1 VNRNYPSLS
10 VILSAAKNISPA
22 LTLRGTRSLKEAL
35 IYSQHIISIQ
45 YKEVTMFCSHCGAEN
60 PEGAKFCSKCGN
72 RLSAAATPTDDAAKS
87 EAESSTGL
95 SANVAG
101 LLCYVLGWITG
112 IVFLVLEKKST
123 FVKFH
128 AYQSIMTF
136 GVLTVAQLVLGWIP
150 FIGWV
155 LNILIGI
162 LMLILWI
169 ILVIQAGTGKMWKV
183 PWAGDWAEKQ
193 ISK

>member
-1 VNRNYPSLS
+1 
-10 VILSAAKNISPA
+10 
-22 LTLRGTRSLKEAL
+22 
-35 IYSQHIISIQ
+35 
-45 YKEVTMFCSHCGAEN
+45 MFCAKCGTEN
-60 PEGAKFCSKCGN
+60 PEEAKFCSKCGAG
-72 RLSAAATPTDDAAKS
+72 LAVSPTPTEGAAKP

-101 LLCYVLGWITG
+101 LLCYVAGWITG
-112 IVFLVLEKKST
+112 IVFVVLEKKSI

-128 AYQSIMTF
+128 AWQSIMTF
-136 GVLTVAQLVLGWIP
+136 GVLTAAHLILSTILRAIAVATFSPGLAILAGVLGTIIW
-150 FIGWV
+150 
-155 LNILIGI
+155 I
-162 LMLILWI
+162 LMVVLWI

>member
-1 VNRNYPSLS
+1 
-10 VILSAAKNISPA
+10 
-22 LTLRGTRSLKEAL
+22 
-35 IYSQHIISIQ
+35 
-45 YKEVTMFCSHCGAEN
+45 MFCAKCGTEN
-60 PEGAKFCSKCGN
+60 PEEAKFCSECGN
-72 RLSAAATPTDDAAKS
+72 RLGAAATPTEGAAKP

-101 LLCYVLGWITG
+101 LLCYVAGWITG
-112 IVFLVLEKKST
+112 IVFIVLEKKSI

-128 AYQSIMTF
+128 AWQSIMTF
-136 GVLTVAQLVLGWIP
+136 GVLTVAHLILSTMLRAIAFATFLPGLAVFAGVLGTIIWIMM
-150 FIGWV
+150 V
-155 LNILIGI
+155 V
-162 LMLILWI
+162 LWI

>member
-1 VNRNYPSLS
+1 
-10 VILSAAKNISPA
+10 
-22 LTLRGTRSLKEAL
+22 
-35 IYSQHIISIQ
+35 
-45 YKEVTMFCSHCGAEN
+45 MFCSKCGTEN
-60 PEGAKFCSKCGN
+60 PEGAKFCSKCGAE
-72 RLSAAATPTDDAAKS
+72 LGAAATPTEGTATP

-101 LLCYVLGWITG
+101 LLCYVAGWITG
-112 IVFLVLEKKST
+112 IVFVVLEKKSI

-128 AYQSIMTF
+128 AWQSIMTF
-136 GVLTVAQLVLGWIP
+136 GVLTVAHFVLSTMLRAIAVATFSPGLAIFAGVLGTIIW
-150 FIGWV
+150 
-155 LNILIGI
+155 I
-162 LMLILWI
+162 LMVVLWI